1 MKKKSSHSLS
11 SKRDG
16 SAHAASRGQLDG
28 LEAAPREE
36 LKLEQSREQEGGE
49 IEMQAIIKF
58 NMDALYDDVGDSIS

>member
-36 LKLEQSREQEGGE
+36 LKLE
-49 IEMQAIIKF
+49 
-58 NMDALYDDVGDSIS
+58 